1 MFRADRGV
9 KQLNLQERSS
19 IISFTLYGGSI
30 RRVALDTGFNRGT
43 VRRWRMRFAETGDV
57 LRQIGSGRPC
67 VVTPIQDDM
76 LVEAVSAKPITTAQ
90 ELSGIFMIK
99 SNI

>member
-1 MFRADRGV
+1 
-9 KQLNLQERSS
+9 
-19 IISFTLYGGSI
+19 
-30 RRVALDTGFNRGT
+30 
-43 VRRWRMRFAETGDV
+43 MRFAETGDV

-76 LVEAVSAKPITTAQ
+76 LVVAVSAKPITTAQ